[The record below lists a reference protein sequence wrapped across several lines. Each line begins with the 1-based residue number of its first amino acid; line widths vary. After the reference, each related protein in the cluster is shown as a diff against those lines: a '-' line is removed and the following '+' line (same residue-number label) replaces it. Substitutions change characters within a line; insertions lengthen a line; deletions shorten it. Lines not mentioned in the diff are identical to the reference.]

1 MKFHPRVVL
10 SMASPKQDQ
19 TGSSLVEVLV
29 ALLLLSFCLLGL
41 ARLMAGNLRSHTE
54 SVIQANLNLL
64 ANDALGRIRANP
76 SELPGSGAGNG
87 YQFTASWSAQQGNM
101 EAAPSPNCIASGCTN
116 AERAAFDLWQLRS
129 NARARLPQG
138 AMSLASTSN
147 STTNSGWILSLY
159 WFDKDKET
167 LGMNCQDSGANDLTC
182 FNDNA
187 TGLQPVTGLRA
198 FNFYFY
204 P

>member
-1 MKFHPRVVL
+1 
-10 SMASPKQDQ
+10 MASPQQ
-19 TGSSLVEVLV
+19 SQSGSSLIEVLV

-64 ANDALGRIRANP
+64 ANDALGRIRSNP
-76 SELPGSGAGNG
+76 SELPGLGAGNG
-87 YQFTASWSAQQGNM
+87 YHFAASWIAQQSTI
-101 EAAPSPNCIASGCTN
+101 EATPSPNCITSACTN
-116 AERAAFDLWQLRS
+116 AQRASFDLWQLRS
-129 NARARLPQG
+129 SARALLPQG
-138 AMSLASTSN
+138 ALSLVSN
-147 STTNSGWILSLY
+147 SHSTPNSGWILSLY
-159 WFDKDKET
+159 WFDKDKES
-167 LGMNCQDSGANDLTC
+167 LGQSCQNSGVNDLTC

-187 TGLQPVTGLRA
+187 TGIQPVTGVRA

>member
-1 MKFHPRVVL
+1 
-10 SMASPKQDQ
+10 MASPQQ
-19 TGSSLVEVLV
+19 SQSGSSLIEVLV

-64 ANDALGRIRANP
+64 ANDALGRIRSNP
-76 SELPGSGAGNG
+76 SELPGLGAGNG
-87 YQFTASWSAQQGNM
+87 YHFAASWIAQQSTI
-101 EAAPSPNCIASGCTN
+101 EATPSPNCITSACTN
-116 AERAAFDLWQLRS
+116 AERTAFDLWQLRS
-129 NARARLPQG
+129 SARALLPQG
-138 AMSLASTSN
+138 ALSLVSN
-147 STTNSGWILSLY
+147 SHSTPNSGWILSLY
-159 WFDKDKET
+159 WFDKDKES
-167 LGMNCQDSGANDLTC
+167 LGQSCQDSSVNDLTC

-187 TGLQPVTGLRA
+187 TGIQPVTGVRA

>member
-1 MKFHPRVVL
+1 
-10 SMASPKQDQ
+10 MASPQQ
-19 TGSSLVEVLV
+19 SQSGSSLIEVLV

-64 ANDALGRIRANP
+64 ANDALGRIRSNP
-76 SELPGSGAGNG
+76 SELPGLGAGNG
-87 YQFTASWSAQQGNM
+87 YHFAASWIAQQSTI
-101 EAAPSPNCIASGCTN
+101 EATPSPNCITSACTN
-116 AERAAFDLWQLRS
+116 AERASFDLWQLRS
-129 NARARLPQG
+129 SARALLPQG
-138 AMSLASTSN
+138 ALSLVSN
-147 STTNSGWILSLY
+147 SHSTPNSGWILSLY
-159 WFDKDKET
+159 WFDKDKES
-167 LGMNCQDSGANDLTC
+167 LGQSCQDSSANDLTC

-187 TGLQPVTGLRA
+187 TGIQPVTGVRA

>member
-1 MKFHPRVVL
+1 M
-10 SMASPKQDQ
+10 
-19 TGSSLVEVLV
+19 

-64 ANDALGRIRANP
+64 ANDALGRMRSNP

-87 YQFTASWSAQQGNM
+87 YHFAASWIAQQSTI
-101 EAAPSPNCIASGCTN
+101 EATPSPNCIASGCTN

-129 NARARLPQG
+129 SARALLPQG
-138 AMSLASTSN
+138 AMSLVSN
-147 STTNSGWILSLY
+147 SNTNSTPNSGWILSLY

-167 LGMNCQDSGANDLTC
+167 LGMNCQDSGAKDLTC

-187 TGLQPVTGLRA
+187 TGLQPVTGVRA

>member
-1 MKFHPRVVL
+1 
-10 SMASPKQDQ
+10 MASPKQDQ

-41 ARLMAGNLRSHTE
+41 ARLMAGNQRSHTE

-64 ANDALGRIRANP
+64 ANDALGRIRSNP

-87 YQFTASWSAQQGNM
+87 YQFTAPWSAQQGNM

-116 AERAAFDLWQLRS
+116 AERAAFDLWQLRN
-129 NARARLPQG
+129 NARALLPQG
-138 AMSLASTSN
+138 ALSLVSN
-147 STTNSGWILSLY
+147 SISTPNSGWILSLY
-159 WFDKDKET
+159 WFDKDKES
-167 LGMNCQDSGANDLTC
+167 LGQSCQDSGANELTC

-187 TGLQPVTGLRA
+187 TGIQPVTGVRA

>member
-1 MKFHPRVVL
+1 M
-10 SMASPKQDQ
+10 
-19 TGSSLVEVLV
+19 

-64 ANDALGRIRANP
+64 ANDALGRIRSNP
-76 SELPGSGAGNG
+76 SELPGLGAGNG
-87 YQFTASWSAQQGNM
+87 YHFAASWIAQQSTI
-101 EAAPSPNCIASGCTN
+101 EATPSPNCITSACTN
-116 AERAAFDLWQLRS
+116 AERASFDLWQLRS
-129 NARARLPQG
+129 SARALLPQG
-138 AMSLASTSN
+138 ALSLVSN
-147 STTNSGWILSLY
+147 SHSTPNSGWILSLY
-159 WFDKDKET
+159 WFDKDKES
-167 LGMNCQDSGANDLTC
+167 LGLSCQDSGVNDLTC

-187 TGLQPVTGLRA
+187 TGIQPVTGVRA

>member
-1 MKFHPRVVL
+1 
-10 SMASPKQDQ
+10 MASPKQDQ

-64 ANDALGRIRANP
+64 ANDALGRIRSNP

-87 YQFTASWSAQQGNM
+87 YHFTASWSAQQGSM
-101 EAAPSPNCIASGCTN
+101 AAAPSPNCIASGCTN
-116 AERAAFDLWQLRS
+116 AERAAFDLWLLRS
-129 NARARLPQG
+129 NARALLPQG
-138 AMSLASTSN
+138 ALTLVSN
-147 STTNSGWILSLY
+147 STPNSGWMLSLY
-159 WFDKDKET
+159 WFDKDKES
-167 LGMNCQDSGANDLTC
+167 LGQSCQDSGANDLTC

-187 TGLQPVTGLRA
+187 TGIQPVTGVRA

>member
-1 MKFHPRVVL
+1 
-10 SMASPKQDQ
+10 MALPPQSQS
-19 TGSSLVEVLV
+19 GSSLVEALV

-64 ANDALGRIRANP
+64 ANDALGRVRANP

-87 YQFTASWSAQQGNM
+87 YHFAGAWSAQQGSM
-101 EAAPSPNCIASGCTN
+101 EAAPSPNCITSACTN
-116 AERAAFDLWQLRS
+116 IERAAFDLWQLRS
-129 NARARLPQG
+129 SARALLPQG
-138 AMSLASTSN
+138 ALSLVSNSN
-147 STTNSGWILSLY
+147 STPNSGWILSLY
-159 WFDKDKET
+159 WFDKDKES
-167 LGMNCQDSGANDLTC
+167 LGLSCQDSGANDLTC

-187 TGLQPVTGLRA
+187 TGIQPVTGVRA

>member
-1 MKFHPRVVL
+1 
-10 SMASPKQDQ
+10 MASPQQ
-19 TGSSLVEVLV
+19 SQSGSSLIEVLV

-64 ANDALGRIRANP
+64 ANDALGRIRSNP

-87 YQFTASWSAQQGNM
+87 YHFAASWIAQQSTI
-101 EAAPSPNCIASGCTN
+101 EATPSPNCITSACTN
-116 AERAAFDLWQLRS
+116 AERASFDLWQLRS
-129 NARARLPQG
+129 SARALLPQG
-138 AMSLASTSN
+138 ALSLVSN
-147 STTNSGWILSLY
+147 SHSTPNSGWILSLY
-159 WFDKDKET
+159 WFDKDKES
-167 LGMNCQDSGANDLTC
+167 LGQSCQDSSANDLTC

-187 TGLQPVTGLRA
+187 TGIQPVTGVRA

>member
-1 MKFHPRVVL
+1 
-10 SMASPKQDQ
+10 MALPQQSQS
-19 TGSSLVEVLV
+19 GSSLVEVLV

-41 ARLMAGNLRSHTE
+41 ARLMASNLRSHTE

-64 ANDALGRIRANP
+64 ANDALGRVRANT
-76 SELPGSGAGNG
+76 SELLGSGAGNG
-87 YQFTASWSAQQGNM
+87 YQFAASWSAQQGSM
-101 EAAPSPNCIASGCTN
+101 EAAPSPNCITSACTN

-129 NARARLPQG
+129 SARALLPQG
-138 AMSLASTSN
+138 ALSLVSN
-147 STTNSGWILSLY
+147 STSTPNSGWILSLY
-159 WFDKDKET
+159 WFDKDKES
-167 LGMNCQDSGANDLTC
+167 LGQSCQDSGANDLTC

-187 TGLQPVTGLRA
+187 TGIQPVTGVRA

>member
-1 MKFHPRVVL
+1 
-10 SMASPKQDQ
+10 MASPKQDQ

-64 ANDALGRIRANP
+64 ANDALGRIRSNP
-76 SELPGSGAGNG
+76 SELPGSGPGNG
-87 YQFTASWSAQQGNM
+87 YHFTASWSAQQGSM
-101 EAAPSPNCIASGCTN
+101 VAAPSPNCIASGCTN
-116 AERAAFDLWQLRS
+116 AERAAFDLWQLRN
-129 NARARLPQG
+129 NARALLPQG
-138 AMSLASTSN
+138 ALSLVSN
-147 STTNSGWILSLY
+147 SISTPNSGWILSLY
-159 WFDKDKET
+159 WFDKDKEA
-167 LGMNCQDSGANDLTC
+167 LGLSCQDSGANDLTC

>member
-1 MKFHPRVVL
+1 
-10 SMASPKQDQ
+10 MASPQQ
-19 TGSSLVEVLV
+19 SQSGSSLIEVLV

-64 ANDALGRIRANP
+64 ANDALGRIRSNP
-76 SELPGSGAGNG
+76 SELPGLGAGNG
-87 YQFTASWSAQQGNM
+87 YHFAASWIAQQSTI
-101 EAAPSPNCIASGCTN
+101 EATPSPNCITSACTN

-129 NARARLPQG
+129 NARALLPQG
-138 AMSLASTSN
+138 ALSLVSNSN
-147 STTNSGWILSLY
+147 STPNSGWILSLY
-159 WFDKDKET
+159 WFDKDKES
-167 LGMNCQDSGANDLTC
+167 LGLSCQDSGANDLTC

-187 TGLQPVTGLRA
+187 TGIQPVTGVRA

>member
-1 MKFHPRVVL
+1 
-10 SMASPKQDQ
+10 MASPQQDQ
-19 TGSSLVEVLV
+19 TGSSLIEVLV

-87 YQFTASWSAQQGNM
+87 YHFAASWSAQQGNM
-101 EAAPSPNCIASGCTN
+101 EAAPSPNCITSACTN

-129 NARARLPQG
+129 SSRALLPQG
-138 AMSLASTSN
+138 ALSLVSN
-147 STTNSGWILSLY
+147 SNSSSTPNSGWILSLY
-159 WFDKDKET
+159 WFDKDNDS
-167 LGMNCQDSGANDLTC
+167 LGQSCQDSGVNDLTC

-187 TGLQPVTGLRA
+187 AGIQPVTGVRA

>member
-1 MKFHPRVVL
+1 
-10 SMASPKQDQ
+10 MASPKQGQ
-19 TGSSLVEVLV
+19 TGSSLIEVLV

-87 YQFTASWSAQQGNM
+87 YHFAAEWSAQQGSM
-101 EAAPSPNCIASGCTN
+101 EAAPSLNCISSACTN
-116 AERAAFDLWQLRS
+116 AERASFDLWELRS
-129 NARARLPQG
+129 NARALLPQG
-138 AMSLASTSN
+138 ALSLVSNSN
-147 STTNSGWILSLY
+147 STPNSGWILSLY
-159 WFDKDKET
+159 WFDKDKES
-167 LGMNCQDSGANDLTC
+167 LGQSCQDSSANDLTC

-187 TGLQPVTGLRA
+187 TGIQPVTGVRA

>member
-1 MKFHPRVVL
+1 
-10 SMASPKQDQ
+10 MASPQQ
-19 TGSSLVEVLV
+19 SQSGSSLIEVLV

-64 ANDALGRIRANP
+64 ANDALGRIRSNP
-76 SELPGSGAGNG
+76 SELPGLGAGNG
-87 YQFTASWSAQQGNM
+87 YHFAASWIAQQSTI
-101 EAAPSPNCIASGCTN
+101 EATPSPNCITSACTN
-116 AERAAFDLWQLRS
+116 AERTAFDLWQLRS
-129 NARARLPQG
+129 SARALLPQG
-138 AMSLASTSN
+138 ALSLVSNSN
-147 STTNSGWILSLY
+147 STPNSGWILSLY
-159 WFDKDKET
+159 WFDKDKES
-167 LGMNCQDSGANDLTC
+167 LGLSCQDSGVNDLTC

-187 TGLQPVTGLRA
+187 TGIQPVTGVRA

>member
-1 MKFHPRVVL
+1 
-10 SMASPKQDQ
+10 MASPKQDQ

-64 ANDALGRIRANP
+64 ANDALGRIRSNP
-76 SELPGSGAGNG
+76 SELQVSGAGNG
-87 YQFTASWSAQQGNM
+87 YHFTASWSAQQGSM
-101 EAAPSPNCIASGCTN
+101 AAAPSPNCISSACTN

-129 NARARLPQG
+129 NARALLPQG
-138 AMSLASTSN
+138 ALSLVSN
-147 STTNSGWILSLY
+147 STQSGGWILSLY
-159 WFDKDKET
+159 WFDKDKEI
-167 LGMNCQDSGANDLTC
+167 LGMSCQDSGANDLTC

-187 TGLQPVTGLRA
+187 TGIQPVTGVRA

>member
-64 ANDALGRIRANP
+64 ANDALGRIRSNP

-87 YQFTASWSAQQGNM
+87 YHFTASWSAQQGNM
-101 EAAPSPNCIASGCTN
+101 EAVPSPNCIASVCTN

-129 NARARLPQG
+129 SVRALLPQG
-138 AMSLASTSN
+138 ALSLVSN
-147 STTNSGWILSLY
+147 STQSGGWILSLY

-167 LGMNCQDSGANDLTC
+167 LGLSCQDSGANDLTC

>member
-1 MKFHPRVVL
+1 
-10 SMASPKQDQ
+10 MASPKQDQ

-64 ANDALGRIRANP
+64 ANDALGRIRSNP
-76 SELPGSGAGNG
+76 SELPESGAGNG
-87 YQFTASWSAQQGNM
+87 YHFTASWSAQQGNM
-101 EAAPSPNCIASGCTN
+101 EAAPSPNCSASGCTN

-129 NARARLPQG
+129 NARALLPQG
-138 AMSLASTSN
+138 ALSLVSNNNSN
-147 STTNSGWILSLY
+147 STPNSGWILSFY
-159 WFDKDKET
+159 WFDKDKES
-167 LGMNCQDSGANDLTC
+167 LGQSCQDSGVNDLNC

-187 TGLQPVTGLRA
+187 TGIQPVTGVRA

>member
-1 MKFHPRVVL
+1 
-10 SMASPKQDQ
+10 MASPQQ
-19 TGSSLVEVLV
+19 SQSGSSLIEVLV

-64 ANDALGRIRANP
+64 ANDALGRIRSNP
-76 SELPGSGAGNG
+76 SELPGLGAGNG
-87 YQFTASWSAQQGNM
+87 YHFAASWIAQQSTI
-101 EAAPSPNCIASGCTN
+101 EATPSPNCITSACTN
-116 AERAAFDLWQLRS
+116 AERTAFDLWQLRS
-129 NARARLPQG
+129 SARALLPQG
-138 AMSLASTSN
+138 ALSLVSNSN
-147 STTNSGWILSLY
+147 STPNSGWILSLY
-159 WFDKDKET
+159 WFDKDKES
-167 LGMNCQDSGANDLTC
+167 LGQSCQDSGANDLTC

-187 TGLQPVTGLRA
+187 TGIQPVTGVRA

>member
-1 MKFHPRVVL
+1 
-10 SMASPKQDQ
+10 MASPKQDQ

-87 YQFTASWSAQQGNM
+87 YHFAALWSAQQGSM
-101 EAAPSPNCIASGCTN
+101 EAAPSPNCISSACTN
-116 AERAAFDLWQLRS
+116 AERTAFDLWQLRS
-129 NARARLPQG
+129 NARALLPQG
-138 AMSLASTSN
+138 ALSLVSN
-147 STTNSGWILSLY
+147 STQSGGWILSLY

-167 LGMNCQDSGANDLTC
+167 LGLSCQDSGANDLTC

-187 TGLQPVTGLRA
+187 AGIQPVTGVRA

>member
-1 MKFHPRVVL
+1 MI
-10 SMASPKQDQ
+10 
-19 TGSSLVEVLV
+19 EVLV

-64 ANDALGRIRANP
+64 ANDALGRIRSNP
-76 SELPGSGAGNG
+76 SELPGLGAGNG
-87 YQFTASWSAQQGNM
+87 YHFAASWIAQQSTI
-101 EAAPSPNCIASGCTN
+101 EATPSPNCITSACTN
-116 AERAAFDLWQLRS
+116 AERTAFDLWQLRS
-129 NARARLPQG
+129 SARALLPQG
-138 AMSLASTSN
+138 ALSLVSNSN
-147 STTNSGWILSLY
+147 STPNSGWILSLY
-159 WFDKDKET
+159 WFDKDKES
-167 LGMNCQDSGANDLTC
+167 LGQSCQDSGANDLTC

-187 TGLQPVTGLRA
+187 TGIQPVTGVRA

>member
-1 MKFHPRVVL
+1 
-10 SMASPKQDQ
+10 MASPQQ
-19 TGSSLVEVLV
+19 SQSGSSLIEVLV

-64 ANDALGRIRANP
+64 ANDALGRIRSNP
-76 SELPGSGAGNG
+76 SELPGLGAGNG
-87 YQFTASWSAQQGNM
+87 YHFAASWIAQQSTI
-101 EAAPSPNCIASGCTN
+101 EATPSPNCITSACTN
-116 AERAAFDLWQLRS
+116 AERASFDLWQLRS
-129 NARARLPQG
+129 SARALLPQG
-138 AMSLASTSN
+138 ALSLVSNSN
-147 STTNSGWILSLY
+147 STPNSGWILSLY
-159 WFDKDKET
+159 WFDKDKES
-167 LGMNCQDSGANDLTC
+167 LGLSCQDSGVNDLTC

-187 TGLQPVTGLRA
+187 TGIQPVTGVRA

>member
-1 MKFHPRVVL
+1 
-10 SMASPKQDQ
+10 MASPKQGQ
-19 TGSSLVEVLV
+19 TGSSLIEVLV

-64 ANDALGRIRANP
+64 ANDALGRMRSNP

-87 YQFTASWSAQQGNM
+87 YHFAASWIAQQSTI
-101 EAAPSPNCIASGCTN
+101 EATPSPNCIASGCTN

-129 NARARLPQG
+129 SARALLPQG
-138 AMSLASTSN
+138 AMSLVSN
-147 STTNSGWILSLY
+147 SNTNSTPNSGWILSLY

-167 LGMNCQDSGANDLTC
+167 LGMSCQDSGANDLTC

>member
-1 MKFHPRVVL
+1 
-10 SMASPKQDQ
+10 MASPKQDQ
-19 TGSSLVEVLV
+19 TGTSLVEVLV

-41 ARLMAGNLRSHTE
+41 ARLMAGNLRSQTE

-64 ANDALGRIRANP
+64 ANDALGRIRSNP

-87 YQFTASWSAQQGNM
+87 YHFTESWSAQQGSM

-129 NARARLPQG
+129 NARALLPQG
-138 AMSLASTSN
+138 ALSLVSNSN
-147 STTNSGWILSLY
+147 STINSGWILSLY
-159 WFDKDKET
+159 WFDKDKES
-167 LGMNCQDSGANDLTC
+167 LGMSCQDSGANDLTC

-187 TGLQPVTGLRA
+187 TGLQPATGVRA

>member
-1 MKFHPRVVL
+1 
-10 SMASPKQDQ
+10 MASPQQ
-19 TGSSLVEVLV
+19 SQSGSSLIEVLV

-64 ANDALGRIRANP
+64 ANDALGRIRSNP
-76 SELPGSGAGNG
+76 SELPGLGAGNG
-87 YQFTASWSAQQGNM
+87 YHFAASWIAQQSTI
-101 EAAPSPNCIASGCTN
+101 EATPSPNCITSACTN

-129 NARARLPQG
+129 SARALLPQG
-138 AMSLASTSN
+138 ALSLVSN
-147 STTNSGWILSLY
+147 STSTPNSGWILSLY
-159 WFDKDKET
+159 WFDKDKES
-167 LGMNCQDSGANDLTC
+167 LGLSCQDSGVNDLTC

-187 TGLQPVTGLRA
+187 TGIQPVTGVRA

>member
-1 MKFHPRVVL
+1 
-10 SMASPKQDQ
+10 MASPKQDQ

-64 ANDALGRIRANP
+64 ANDALGRIRSNP
-76 SELPGSGAGNG
+76 SELPESGAGNG
-87 YQFTASWSAQQGNM
+87 YHFTASWSAQQGNM
-101 EAAPSPNCIASGCTN
+101 EAAPSPNCSASGCTN

-129 NARARLPQG
+129 NARALLPQG
-138 AMSLASTSN
+138 AMTLVSNSNGNSN
-147 STTNSGWILSLY
+147 STPNSGWILSLY
-159 WFDKDKET
+159 WFDKDKES
-167 LGMNCQDSGANDLTC
+167 LGLSCQDSGANDLTC

>member
-1 MKFHPRVVL
+1 
-10 SMASPKQDQ
+10 MASPKQDQ

-64 ANDALGRIRANP
+64 ANDALGRMRSNP

-87 YQFTASWSAQQGNM
+87 YHFAASWIAQQSTI
-101 EAAPSPNCIASGCTN
+101 EAMPSPNCIASGCTN

-129 NARARLPQG
+129 NARALLPQG
-138 AMSLASTSN
+138 ALSLVSN
-147 STTNSGWILSLY
+147 SISTPNSGWILSLY
-159 WFDKDKET
+159 WFDKDKES
-167 LGMNCQDSGANDLTC
+167 LGLSCQDSGANDLTC